1 VAARSAS
8 GPREW
13 KVNGTGQMYKD
24 WKAAALETG

>member
-1 VAARSAS
+1 VAARSAG

-13 KVNGTGQMYKD
+13 KIEGAGQMYKD